1 VKLTPTELA
10 YVRSQ
15 GLYITE
21 KCDGC
26 GKALNQSVR
35 YTVTGKPG
43 IHCSAG
49 CRGRAFFGDQRE
61 ARKHL
66 SPGRCAYCSGSLQGK
81 KRGSIFCDDTCR
93 MTYSRKKGHMATAE
107 VEKSRTPP
115 QSDQRVRDA
124 KTAGK
129 GNRITGAG
137 ELAKS
142 APGSVL
148 GRRELAAEGWT
159 WKSP

>member
-1 VKLTPTELA
+1 MKLTAAELA

-26 GKALNQSVR
+26 GKLLNQSVR

-43 IHCSAG
+43 IYCSVG
-49 CRGRAFFGDQRE
+49 CRDRAFFGDERE
-61 ARKHL
+61 ARKHS
-66 SPGRCAYCSGSLQGK
+66 SPGRCAYCRGSLQGR

-93 MTYSRKKGHMATAE
+93 KTYSRKKGHMATPE

-115 QSDQRVRDA
+115 QSHQRVRNM

-142 APGSVL
+142 ASGSVL
-148 GRRELAAEGWT
+148 GRRELAAEGRT
-159 WKSP
+159 

>member
-1 VKLTPTELA
+1 MKLNPREFA

-43 IHCSAG
+43 IYCSAG
-49 CRGRAFFGDQRE
+49 CRDRAFFGDQRE
-61 ARKHL
+61 ARKHS

-93 MTYSRKKGHMATAE
+93 KTYARKKGHMATAE
-107 VEKSRTPP
+107 VEKSRTPS
-115 QSDQRVRDA
+115 QSDQRVRDT

-129 GNRITGAG
+129 GESYYRRGRTRKKRVWQRSGQARTGG
-137 ELAKS
+137 
-142 APGSVL
+142 
-148 GRRELAAEGWT
+148 
-159 WKSP
+159 